1 MIGYS
6 ETVTDHPAAT
16 GPAPIFV
23 ISGVPGS
30 GKSSVAGALLRRF
43 PLGIHVPVDDLREWV
58 ISGIAHPVPV
68 WTEETGR
75 QFRLARE
82 AAADIARRY
91 AAAGFTVVIDD
102 VIDPHEA
109 QALVIDPLV
118 EHPVHT
124 LLLQP
129 DVEVALARNA
139 ARTSKDFDPRILVET
154 IRTLHRHFDQQPF
167 HTMGWIIIDNA
178 ALDVEQTVDEILRR
192 CGVSPS

>member
-1 MIGYS
+1 M
-6 ETVTDHPAAT
+6 
-16 GPAPIFV
+16 
-23 ISGVPGS
+23 
-30 GKSSVAGALLRRF
+30 AGALSRRF
-43 PLGIHVPVDDLREWV
+43 PFGIHVPVDDLREWV
-58 ISGIAHPVPV
+58 TSGIAHPVPV

-91 AAAGFTVVIDD
+91 AAAGFAVVIDD
-102 VIDPHEA
+102 VIAPNEA
-109 QALVIDPLV
+109 QSLLVDPLAG
-118 EHPVHT
+118 HPVHT

-129 DVEVALARNA
+129 DVEVAIARNA

-167 HTMGWIIIDNA
+167 HTMGWITIDNA